1 MEKLVTTTRG
11 SVEDLYTFG
20 TVIVVNENN
29 KILYEKG
36 NGDEI
41 AFPRSSAKLMQAL
54 TPLSLGAK
62 EKYSLSQEEIAV
74 ICASHSGEDFHIDTI
89 RKLLNK
95 VGLDESFLKCGPHYP
110 FKEDVAERMKKAGI
124 KPSDI
129 HNNCSGKHTGMLISC
144 KLLDVD
150 LEDYYKIDH
159 PVQKLITKNIEKVCE
174 CEIPMEHISVDG
186 CGVPVH
192 AMTMRQ
198 FAKGMARMADYDNL
212 TGFEEASKDIIEAIT
227 QHSKFTSGTDR
238 IDHYLISKYP
248 GKIIVKSG
256 ANGYFGG
263 LLPDRKYGF
272 AIKTYDGKGVTRNLI
287 LIELLK
293 KLEVI
298 PKKDYDYFDNLFTKE
313 IKNHRDEVVGE
324 VKLHL

>member
-1 MEKLVTTTRG
+1 MEKLATTTRG
-11 SVEDLYTFG
+11 QIEDLYTFG
-20 TVIVVNENN
+20 NVILVDENKTTV
-29 KILYEKG
+29 YEKG

-41 AFPRSSAKLMQAL
+41 SFPRSSAKLMQAL

-62 EKYSLSQEEIAV
+62 EKFNLSKEEIAI
-74 ICASHSGEDFHIDTI
+74 ICASHSGEDFHIKTI
-89 RKLLNK
+89 RKLLKKTN
-95 VGLDESFLKCGPHYP
+95 LEESSLKCGPHYP
-110 FKEDVAERMKKAGI
+110 FKEDVAERMKKEGI
-124 KPSDI
+124 SPLDI
-129 HNNCSGKHTGMLISC
+129 HNNCSGKHTGMLLACRIMGWS
-144 KLLDVD
+144 

-159 PVQKLITKNIEKVCE
+159 PVQKLIIKNIERVCQ
-174 CEIPMEHISVDG
+174 CEIPLSHISVDG

-192 AMTMRQ
+192 AMSMRD
-198 FAKGMARMADYDNL
+198 FAYGMARMADYENL
-212 TGFEEASKDIIEAIT
+212 EGFEGASKDIIEAIT
-227 QHSKFTSGTDR
+227 LNSKYTSGSDR
-238 IDHYLISKYP
+238 IDHYLISRYP

-272 AIKTYDGKGVTRNLI
+272 AIKTYDGKGVMRNLI

-313 IKNHRDEVVGE
+313 IKNHRNEIVGE